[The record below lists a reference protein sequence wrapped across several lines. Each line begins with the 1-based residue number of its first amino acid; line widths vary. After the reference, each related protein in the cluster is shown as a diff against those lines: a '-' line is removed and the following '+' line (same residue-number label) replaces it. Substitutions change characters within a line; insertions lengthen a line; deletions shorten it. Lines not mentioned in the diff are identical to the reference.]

1 MDGTSTLSEPLHV
14 DTVRD
19 STPLVSQKSKYFY
32 FFIPAEWVYKI
43 DHPVNVNNHAL
54 ATIFL
59 LLNTMIGAGVF
70 VQAHIFRKSGVV
82 IMLFEYLI
90 IGYLN
95 LTGCIILMH
104 CSERKKIYE
113 YSALT
118 EMILGTNGAITV
130 DVCIALGN
138 YGNLI
143 VYILLL
149 GSLLTDVFKHCS
161 SWYCSVEFL
170 TILPVL
176 TIAVPFCLIRKFG
189 HLSEVAYVSIGVI
202 FAVVLLVVIGG
213 PLEDNS
219 GSGNV
224 NLGDFVGTIQ
234 SVGGV
239 IFALGYITGFF
250 PAYNALEDKTM
261 SNYETIFTTASIIG
275 VSICFITG
283 LAGYLSFTSDT
294 ETNILENFDGSLGGF
309 FKLAVVGHLLL
320 YLPGDFVIMRDSLLK
335 LSKQEVE
342 DLSDPVYFTWTL
354 VLFGTVTLIA
364 LILQISLGQGGGVI
378 GVINITGGVLGSVI
392 YFIIPGLCG
401 IVELGKEA
409 KDYMYEK
416 SVALVVF
423 GFAAVVVVVAG
434 IAI

>member
-1 MDGTSTLSEPLHV
+1 
-14 DTVRD
+14 
-19 STPLVSQKSKYFY
+19 
-32 FFIPAEWVYKI
+32 
-43 DHPVNVNNHAL
+43 
-54 ATIFL
+54 
-59 LLNTMIGAGVF
+59 
-70 VQAHIFRKSGVV
+70 
-82 IMLFEYLI
+82 
-90 IGYLN
+90 
-95 LTGCIILMH
+95 
-104 CSERKKIYE
+104 
-113 YSALT
+113 
-118 EMILGTNGAITV
+118 
-130 DVCIALGN
+130 
-138 YGNLI
+138 
-143 VYILLL
+143 
-149 GSLLTDVFKHCS
+149 
-161 SWYCSVEFL
+161 
-170 TILPVL
+170 
-176 TIAVPFCLIRKFG
+176 
-189 HLSEVAYVSIGVI
+189 
-202 FAVVLLVVIGG
+202 
-213 PLEDNS
+213 
-219 GSGNV
+219 
-224 NLGDFVGTIQ
+224 
-234 SVGGV
+234 
-239 IFALGYITGFF
+239 
-250 PAYNALEDKTM
+250 M

-335 LSKQEVE
+335 LSKQQVE